1 MTKWETIGI
10 LIGEMQWTKKP
21 SRERSDNDRIH
32 KERYD
37 SSLDR
42 FHLNDRI
49 SDHCPIRG
57 SRVETCLKERM
68 LVSENASSLTC
79 LCLQVDNEKL
89 SHALLCLF
97 TSVCLGFSKAF
108 LIICYWHS
116 CGTIFDLSENDII
129 IVGVKRPRLHFPLRQ
144 MKRQMGKI
152 KNSIWRAKHTFR
164 HTHKHALI
172 VNLIP
177 RVLDQ
182 VWSLGA
188 VLMINERSITT
199 VSADVLLPVT
209 QTRAFAHWL
218 TQMNF
223 LELFYSNHGCDLT
236 SAQPVFHQWSEIW
249 FSSSSTPM
257 WHTCIGS
264 KEARKVLGA
273 DFIKVALRN
282 FLQVS

>member
-1 MTKWETIGI
+1 MPEGENVGFWECFI
-10 LIGEMQWTKKP
+10 
-21 SRERSDNDRIH
+21 
-32 KERYD
+32 
-37 SSLDR
+37 
-42 FHLNDRI
+42 
-49 SDHCPIRG
+49 
-57 SRVETCLKERM
+57 
-68 LVSENASSLTC
+68 SLTC

-129 IVGVKRPRLHFPLRQ
+129 IAGIKRPRLHFPLRQ

-182 VWSLGA
+182 VWSWELYSW
-188 VLMINERSITT
+188 LMKE
-199 VSADVLLPVT
+199 VSLLYQQMCCS
-209 QTRAFAHWL
+209 QTHK
-218 TQMNF
+218 
-223 LELFYSNHGCDLT
+223 
-236 SAQPVFHQWSEIW
+236 
-249 FSSSSTPM
+249 
-257 WHTCIGS
+257 HTHLLIC
-264 KEARKVLGA
+264 
-273 DFIKVALRN
+273 
-282 FLQVS
+282 